1 MRSLLVG
8 IQALS
13 FVGLAIVL
21 FRGHEPKLA
30 AAQLLL
36 GGVTWLVYS

>member
-1 MRSLLVG
+1 MRSLLVD

-21 FRGHEPKLA
+21 FLDGAPKLA